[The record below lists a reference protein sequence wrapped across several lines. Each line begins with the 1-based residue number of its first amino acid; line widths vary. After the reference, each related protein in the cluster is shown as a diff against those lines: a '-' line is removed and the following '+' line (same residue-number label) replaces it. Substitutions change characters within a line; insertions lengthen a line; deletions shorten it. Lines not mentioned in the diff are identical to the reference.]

1 MRENIYQLDRQ
12 EILHRAAQILDHRFT
27 FLNLPSVQLEP
38 ELDWRYDPTTDPFSR
53 WAAELNRHHWWA
65 DLALAYQYTL
75 DEQYAQKFV
84 DLLVN
89 WIHTNPLLPKKN
101 ERDPIWTLMNVGM
114 RSLNWIAA
122 FALFQHSDAFTTK
135 AKCLML
141 RSLYDHARFLNCYQ
155 TSRNHLL
162 RESNGLAAIAV
173 YFPEFDEAGEWLH
186 QAFKRL
192 DDELQAQI
200 NEDGSQIE
208 CSTGYQWMVTE
219 EFDATSN
226 IIGALDSAAQDSP
239 TFIELE
245 RLLKTSLEKM
255 YGMLVGIIR
264 PDGTFPQINDGYLGQ
279 AENLAVRLLE
289 IGIQLKRDD
298 LVFVGTAGK
307 QGKPPAYQSVG
318 YENAGLYVMRS
329 SWESSA
335 NYLLFDAGPYGGPHG
350 HEDKLA
356 LLDLMWLTKRP
367 PVETGV
373 CHGKPAYEDS
383 KLSSVIVQRARPVR
397 VLTGRHP
404 HEAC

>member
-1 MRENIYQLDRQ
+1 
-12 EILHRAAQILDHRFT
+12 
-27 FLNLPSVQLEP
+27 
-38 ELDWRYDPTTDPFSR
+38 
-53 WAAELNRHHWWA
+53 
-65 DLALAYQYTL
+65 
-75 DEQYAQKFV
+75 
-84 DLLVN
+84 
-89 WIHTNPLLPKKN
+89 
-101 ERDPIWTLMNVGM
+101 MNVGM

-298 LVFVGTAGK
+298 LVLLGQLENKENLLHINQLAMK
-307 QGKPPAYQSVG
+307 MPAS
-318 YENAGLYVMRS
+318 M
-329 SWESSA
+329 
-335 NYLLFDAGPYGGPHG
+335 
-350 HEDKLA
+350 
-356 LLDLMWLTKRP
+356 
-367 PVETGV
+367 
-373 CHGKPAYEDS
+373 
-383 KLSSVIVQRARPVR
+383 
-397 VLTGRHP
+397 
-404 HEAC
+404 